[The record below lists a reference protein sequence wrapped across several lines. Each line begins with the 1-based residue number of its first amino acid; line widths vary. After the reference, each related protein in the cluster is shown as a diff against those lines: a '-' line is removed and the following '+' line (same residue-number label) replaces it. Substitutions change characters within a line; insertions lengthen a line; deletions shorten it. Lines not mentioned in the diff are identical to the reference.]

1 MVPPRVAG
9 ESQPRLLSPRGYQE
23 GHFYSYKSLVWTTYT
38 HPSEQPITAWSAAPG
53 AKAIAGEGASH

>member
-1 MVPPRVAG
+1 MTVPPRV
-9 ESQPRLLSPRGYQE
+9 LSPRGYQE
-23 GHFYSYKSLVWTTYT
+23 GHFYSYKALVWTTYT